1 MMNKLTIILQAS
13 SHKDAAEF
21 AKLDPYGIG
30 MTLVAMSVVFMSL
43 IVLYLLFKN
52 VARLFAH
59 DFKKKTTASLNVN
72 EAAKS
77 NKNQATLELG
87 AAIAMAIHLYQ
98 QELHDH
104 EAALLTIKKI
114 NRSYSPWSSKIYGM
128 RKELK

>member
-1 MMNKLTIILQAS
+1 MNKLAIILQVS
-13 SHKDAAEF
+13 THKEAAEF

-30 MTLVAMSVVFMSL
+30 MTMVAMSVVFASL
-43 IVLYLLFKN
+43 LVLYLLFKN
-52 VARLFAH
+52 IAKLFAY
-59 DFKKKTTASLNVN
+59 DFKKKTVTSINPIEN
-72 EAAKS
+72 K
-77 NKNQATLELG
+77 KNQATLELG
-87 AAIAMAIHLYQ
+87 AAVAMAIHLYQ

>member
-1 MMNKLTIILQAS
+1 MNKLAIILQVS
-13 SHKDAAEF
+13 THKEAAEF

-30 MTLVAMSVVFMSL
+30 MTMVAMSVVFASL
-43 IVLYLLFKN
+43 LVLYLLFKN
-52 VARLFAH
+52 IAKLFAY
-59 DFKKKTTASLNVN
+59 DFKKKTVTSINPIEN
-72 EAAKS
+72 K
-77 NKNQATLELG
+77 KNQATLELG
-87 AAIAMAIHLYQ
+87 AAVAMALHLYQ